1 MQHHVAPCQA
11 ATATLLSHAACDAPP
26 GNPMWNSGLCWCSGV
41 AGAEAA
47 AAAASGAVKDVPP
60 DSDAE
65 PSGASDSE
73 ASMSDDDE
81 LREVR

>member
-1 MQHHVAPCQA
+1 MHRQGTQCGTQA
-11 ATATLLSHAACDAPP
+11 SAGAL
-26 GNPMWNSGLCWCSGV
+26 
-41 AGAEAA
+41 AGAEAAAAA

-81 LREVR
+81 LREAR